1 MHCVSKPRK
10 PRNRRDALELFYELL
25 PCFSAFGYQFGVRRC
40 MLPCKKSFLPRSNRE
55 GEIRERH
62 SIMKILAGKFNR
74 RLRWILALAILFFAA
89 AALFYP
95 YHYPT
100 RVYAAQEKERAAGGD
115 QTTSLSDQTDLAV
128 TVYNS
133 NIALVRDVR
142 QLALPGG
149 AFRLKFMD
157 IAATVNPATVHF
169 RSLTDPEKLG
179 VIEQNYEYDLL
190 EPAKLLHK
198 YVGKE
203 VTLVRSYMENGST
216 KREEIKAT
224 LLSDNNGPVWKI
236 GNDIVTGVYSEGYRF
251 PEVPAN
257 LYERPTLLMSLENS
271 GARKQQIEASYLA
284 TNLSWNADYVLTVAR
299 DDKAADLDGWVTL
312 ANSSGTA
319 FHNARLQLVAGDLN
333 RLPQNGLRDMVVSK
347 SMAVAGAAERQFQ
360 QESFSEYHLYTLG
373 RRTSVEDKETKQI
386 SLLQGSGVPVE
397 KIFVVNGQNFYY
409 HNQQNPGSPLKDPV
423 MVFYKFKN
431 EEKAGLGMP
440 LPAGN
445 VRVYQKDSK
454 GGVLFVGEDRI
465 DHTPKDENVTV
476 HIGNAFDVVAERKQ
490 TDYKRIDTH
499 VWEMEFE
506 ITLRNHKDT
515 PIVVQVNEPI
525 GGDWEMLSSS
535 YKYTKTSAWAAQ
547 FNVPVDKNG
556 TSVLKYRIRARW

>member
-1 MHCVSKPRK
+1 MKSPSSRIG
-10 PRNRRDALELFYELL
+10 NRLHWIVA
-25 PCFSAFGYQFGVRRC
+25 SAVAVV
-40 MLPCKKSFLPRSNRE
+40 
-55 GEIRERH
+55 
-62 SIMKILAGKFNR
+62 AG
-74 RLRWILALAILFFAA
+74 
-89 AALFYP
+89 AALLSAACRT
-95 YHYPT
+95 HK
-100 RVYAAQEKERAAGGD
+100 VYAAQEKDSARAASAD
-115 QTTSLSDQTDLAV
+115 QSTSLSDQTDLNV

-142 QLALPGG
+142 QLTLPGG

-169 RSLTDPEKLG
+169 RSLNDPEKLG

-203 VTLVRSYMENGST
+203 VTLVRSYQENGTT
-216 KREEIKAT
+216 KHEEIKAT
-224 LLSDNNGPVWKI
+224 LLADNNGPVWKI
-236 GNDIVTGVYSEGYRF
+236 GNDIVTGIYSEGYRF

-284 TNLSWNADYVLTVAR
+284 SDLSWNADYVLTVGR

-312 ANSSGTA
+312 ANNSGTA
-319 FHNARLQLVAGDLN
+319 FRNARLQLVAGNLN
-333 RLPQNGLRDMVVSK
+333 RLPSNGRRDV
-347 SMAVAGAAERQFQ
+347 MALEAMAKAVPAAPQFQ
-360 QESFSEYHLYTLG
+360 QENFSEYHLYTLG

-386 SLLQGSGVPVE
+386 SLLQGSGVPVQ
-397 KIFVVNGQNFYY
+397 KLFIVNGQNFYY
-409 HNQQNPGSPLKDPV
+409 HNAQNPGSPQKDPV
-423 MVFYKFKN
+423 LVYYKFKN

-454 GGVLFVGEDRI
+454 GGVLFAGEDGI
-465 DHTPKDENVTV
+465 DHTPKDEEVSV
-476 HIGNAFDVVAERKQ
+476 HIGNAFDIVAERKQ
-490 TDYKRIDTH
+490 TDYKRIDSH

-515 PIVVQVNEPI
+515 PITVQVNEPI

-535 YKYTKTSAWAAQ
+535 YKFTKTAAFAAQ

>member
-1 MHCVSKPRK
+1 MNPQSNLRS
-10 PRNRRDALELFYELL
+10 RRTW
-25 PCFSAFGYQFGVRRC
+25 
-40 MLPCKKSFLPRSNRE
+40 RS
-55 GEIRERH
+55 
-62 SIMKILAGKFNR
+62 
-74 RLRWILALAILFFAA
+74 RWTWLALAVLVVSASA
-89 AALFYP
+89 VTGYSASR
-95 YHYPT
+95 H
-100 RVYAAQEKERAAGGD
+100 RVSAAQEKDSSRTASAD
-115 QTTSLSDQTDLAV
+115 QATSLNDQTDLAV

-142 QLALPGG
+142 QLTLPTG
-149 AFRLKFMD
+149 AFRLKFED

-169 RSLTDPEKLG
+169 RSLTEPEKLG

-203 VTLVRSYMENGST
+203 VTLVRSYQDNGTT
-216 KREEIKAT
+216 KHEEVRAT
-224 LLSDNNGPVWKI
+224 LLADNNGPVWKI
-236 GNDIVTGVYSEGYRF
+236 GNDIVTGVYAESYSF

-257 LYERPTLLMSLENS
+257 LYDRPTLLMSLDNS
-271 GARKQQIEASYLA
+271 GGRKHQIEASYLA

-312 ANSSGTA
+312 ANNSGTA

-333 RLPQNGLRDMVVSK
+333 RLPQNGLRMADEARAMK
-347 SMAVAGAAERQFQ
+347 SMVAAAPQFQ
-360 QESFSEYHLYTLG
+360 QENFSEYHLYTLG

-386 SLLQGSGVPVE
+386 SLLQGSGVPVD

-409 HNQQNPGSPLKDPV
+409 HNQSNPGSPQKDPV

-431 EEKAGLGMP
+431 EEKANLGMP

-445 VRVYQKDSK
+445 LRVYQKDSK
-454 GGVLFVGEDRI
+454 GGILFIGEDHI
-465 DHTPKDENVTV
+465 DHTPKDEMITV

-490 TDYKRIDTH
+490 TDFKKIDTH

-506 ITLRNHKDT
+506 ITLRNHKDI
-515 PIVVQVNEPI
+515 PITVQVNEPI

-535 YKYTKTSAWAAQ
+535 FKFTKTAAFAAQ

-556 TSVLKYRIRARW
+556 TSVLRYRIRAHW

>member
-1 MHCVSKPRK
+1 MTMKS
-10 PRNRRDALELFYELL
+10 
-25 PCFSAFGYQFGVRRC
+25 SASRFG
-40 MLPCKKSFLPRSNRE
+40 N
-55 GEIRERH
+55 
-62 SIMKILAGKFNR
+62 
-74 RLRWILALAILFFAA
+74 RLRWSLAVAIAMFAG
-89 AALFYP
+89 AALLYP
-95 YHYPT
+95 LCRTHM
-100 RVYAAQEKERAAGGD
+100 VYAAQEKDSARPASAD
-115 QTTSLSDQTDLAV
+115 QATSLSDQTDLAV

-142 QLALPGG
+142 QLGLPSG

-203 VTLVRSYMENGST
+203 VTLVRSYQDSGTT
-216 KREEIKAT
+216 KHEEIKAT
-224 LLSDNNGPVWKI
+224 LLADNNGPVWKI
-236 GNDIVTGVYSEGYRF
+236 GNDIVTGMFAESYRF

-257 LYERPTLLMSLENS
+257 LFERPTLLMSLENS

-284 TNLSWNADYVLTVAR
+284 SNLSWNADYVLTVGR
-299 DDKAADLDGWVTL
+299 DEKAADLDGWVTL
-312 ANSSGTA
+312 VNNSGTA
-319 FHNARLQLVAGDLN
+319 FRNARLQLVAGDLN
-333 RLPQNGLRDMVVSK
+333 RLPANGRRDVMALEAMGKAS
-347 SMAVAGAAERQFQ
+347 AVANQFQ
-360 QESFSEYHLYTLG
+360 QENFSEYHLYTLG
-373 RRTSVEDKETKQI
+373 RRSSVEDKETKQI
-386 SLLQGSGVPVE
+386 SLLQGTGVPVQ
-397 KIFVVNGQNFYY
+397 KLFIVNGQNFYY
-409 HNQQNPGSPLKDPV
+409 HNAQNPGAPLKDAV
-423 MVFYKFKN
+423 MVYYKFKN

-465 DHTPKDENVTV
+465 DHTPKDEDVTI
-476 HIGNAFDVVAERKQ
+476 HIGNAFDVIAERKQ
-490 TDYKRIDTH
+490 TDYKRIDNH

-506 ITLRNHKDT
+506 ITLRNHKDS
-515 PIVVQVNEPI
+515 PITVQVNEPI

-535 YKYTKTSAWAAQ
+535 YKFTKTAAFAAQ

-556 TSVLKYRIRARW
+556 TSVLKYRVRARW

>member
-1 MHCVSKPRK
+1 M
-10 PRNRRDALELFYELL
+10 ALLTTSVL
-25 PCFSAFGYQFGVRRC
+25 
-40 MLPCKKSFLPRSNRE
+40 
-55 GEIRERH
+55 
-62 SIMKILAGKFNR
+62 
-74 RLRWILALAILFFAA
+74 FAA
-89 AALFYP
+89 AHSRRPAG
-95 YHYPT
+95 
-100 RVYAAQEKERAAGGD
+100 AQEKDSAHANAASD
-115 QTTSLSDQTDLAV
+115 QSTSLNDQTDLAV

-142 QLALPGG
+142 QLLLPSGD
-149 AFRLKFMD
+149 FRLKFMD

-169 RSLTDPEKLG
+169 RSLTEPEKLG
-179 VIEQNYEYDLL
+179 VLEQNYEYDLL

-203 VTLVRSYMENGST
+203 VTLVRSYQENGTT
-216 KREEIKAT
+216 KREEVKAM
-224 LLSDNNGPVWKI
+224 LLADNNGPVWKI
-236 GNDIVTGVYSEGYRF
+236 GNDIVTGMYAESYRF

-257 LYERPTLLMSLENS
+257 LFDRPTLLMSLENS
-271 GARKQQIEASYLA
+271 GARKHQIEASYLA
-284 TNLSWNADYVLTVAR
+284 ANLSWNADYVLTVAR
-299 DDKAADLDGWVTL
+299 EDKAADLDGWVTL

-333 RLPQNGLRDMVVSK
+333 RLPMNGRDSSLEMRA
-347 SMAVAGAAERQFQ
+347 MAKAAPAPANFQ
-360 QESFSEYHLYTLG
+360 QENFSEYHLYTLG

-386 SLLQGSGVPVE
+386 SLLQGSAVPVQ

-409 HNQQNPGSPLKDPV
+409 HNQYNPGSPQKDPV

-431 EEKAGLGMP
+431 EEKTGLGMP

-454 GGVLFVGEDRI
+454 GGVLFIGEDHI
-465 DHTPKDENVTV
+465 DHTPKDETITV
-476 HIGNAFDVVAERKQ
+476 HIGNAFDVIAERKQ
-490 TDYKRIDTH
+490 TDYKRIDNH

-515 PIVVQVNEPI
+515 PITVEVNEPI
-525 GGDWEMLSSS
+525 GGDWDMLSST
-535 YKYTKTSAWAAQ
+535 YKYTKTAAWAAQ
-547 FNVPVDKNG
+547 FRVPVDKNG

>member
-1 MHCVSKPRK
+1 MSVSRIQSSKRFLF
-10 PRNRRDALELFYELL
+10 AL
-25 PCFSAFGYQFGVRRC
+25 SAVAV
-40 MLPCKKSFLPRSNRE
+40 L
-55 GEIRERH
+55 
-62 SIMKILAGKFNR
+62 
-74 RLRWILALAILFFAA
+74 AA
-89 AALFYP
+89 AALIYP
-95 YHYPT
+95 AACGNK
-100 RVYAAQEKERAAGGD
+100 VYAAQEKEAARAAAAD
-115 QTTSLSDQTDLAV
+115 QSTSLNDQTDLNV

-142 QLALPGG
+142 NLSLPSGT
-149 AFRLKFMD
+149 FRLKFMD

-203 VTLVRSYMENGST
+203 VTLVRSYQDNNTT

-236 GNDIVTGVYSEGYRF
+236 GNDIVTGMFAESYRF

-257 LYERPTLLMSLENS
+257 LYDRPTLLMLLENS

-284 TNLSWNADYVLTVAR
+284 NNLSWNADYVLTVAR
-299 DDKAADLDGWVTL
+299 DDKSADLDGWVTVV
-312 ANSSGTA
+312 NNSGTA
-319 FHNARLQLVAGDLN
+319 FHNARLQLVAGELN
-333 RLPQNGLRDMVVSK
+333 RVPASGGLRADVAREMVMNK
-347 SMAVAGAAERQFQ
+347 AAAPQFQ
-360 QESFSEYHLYTLG
+360 QEAFSEYHLYSLG
-373 RRTSVEDKETKQI
+373 RKTSVEDKETKQI

-397 KIFVVNGQNFYY
+397 KIFVVNGQNYYY
-409 HNQQNPGSPLKDPV
+409 HNAQNPGSPLKDPV
-423 MVFYKFKN
+423 MVYYKFKN
-431 EEKAGLGMP
+431 EEKAGLGIP

-454 GGVLFVGEDRI
+454 GGILFAGEDRI
-465 DHTPKDENVTV
+465 DHTPKDENVNI
-476 HIGNAFDVVAERKQ
+476 HIGNAFDVVAEHKQ
-490 TDYKRIDTH
+490 TDYKRIDNH

-506 ITLRNHKDT
+506 VTLRNHKDG

-525 GGDWEMLSSS
+525 GGDWEMLSST
-535 YKYTKTSAWAAQ
+535 YKFTKTAAFAAQ
-547 FNVPVDKNG
+547 FNVPVAKDG